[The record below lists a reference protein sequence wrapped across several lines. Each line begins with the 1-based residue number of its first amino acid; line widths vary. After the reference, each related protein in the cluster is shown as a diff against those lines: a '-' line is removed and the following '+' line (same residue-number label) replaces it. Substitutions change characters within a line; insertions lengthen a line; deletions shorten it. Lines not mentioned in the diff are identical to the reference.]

1 MLFPTVEYMLFFLAV
16 LAIAWSL
23 YRFHEAHKAF
33 LLLASYVFY
42 GFWNWQYI
50 PLLFFISLFSGLVAQ
65 RIQRTTD
72 ARARKRW
79 LIAGVVVCLATLGY
93 FKYTTF
99 LLTNLLDLWARF
111 APPPSLPIE
120 SPLLPL
126 GVSFFVFHAISL
138 LGDCYRGKVKQPVQL
153 RDALLY
159 VAFFPQL
166 IAGPI
171 LRASR
176 FLPQLAVRRNPNA
189 LRINR
194 ALRRF
199 GEHPALYLLR
209 ARASALLGFNAQVV
223 DDLARAVY
231 FSRQAPF
238 YLRVV
243 TQLPFIEELRPALM
257 RACREA
263 QDDGEAPVNQ
273 SS

>member
-1 MLFPTVEYMLFFLAV
+1 MSVAGAVV
-16 LAIAWSL
+16 LAYSAGVVGIHRGIVAHRRRQAGGYETLRWLDWDTLLKDVTASNDEQRAL
-23 YRFHEAHKAF
+23 LKALRGGVAVPPHRFEQLDFGPHTEW
-33 LLLASYVFY
+33 LTLLAS
-42 GFWNWQYI
+42 
-50 PLLFFISLFSGLVAQ
+50 
-65 RIQRTTD
+65 
-72 ARARKRW
+72 
-79 LIAGVVVCLATLGY
+79 
-93 FKYTTF
+93 
-99 LLTNLLDLWARF
+99 
-111 APPPSLPIE
+111 
-120 SPLLPL
+120 
-126 GVSFFVFHAISL
+126 
-138 LGDCYRGKVKQPVQL
+138 
-153 RDALLY
+153 
-159 VAFFPQL
+159 
-166 IAGPI
+166 
-171 LRASR
+171 LRATPEQVR
-176 FLPQLAVRRNPNA
+176 DVLAREPADDVAGFYLREWLVLEHDINLFNLELQSFGSK